1 MRRIIVLATLYL
13 IIVSCSYFAN
23 KKYHIGQ
30 PFNFREKS
38 DFINHLQSKKIFDLS
53 QCLYLDSI
61 CYFKFVYNQL
71 NNPSVIVLGSF
82 LNDSISIRQS
92 QYYTTNSS
100 CAGRIENEILNNL
113 SLLSFPDSVLDKK
126 SRLSDYNF
134 KKLST
139 KEDFH
144 LDAEA
149 NKVNIFVLY
158 SYSYGNY
165 YDKLYQN
172 IQSLIT
178 HYSYTAKI
186 FVVCTDPVYRL
197 K

>member
-1 MRRIIVLATLYL
+1 MKKTIALASLCL
-13 IIVSCSYFAN
+13 FIVSCNYYAY

-30 PFNFREKS
+30 PFVFKEKS
-38 DFINHLQSKKIFDLS
+38 AFINHLQSKKTFDLS
-53 QCLYLDSI
+53 QCIYLDSI
-61 CYFKFVYNQL
+61 SYFKFVINQL

-100 CAGRIENEILNNL
+100 CAGRIENEILKNL
-113 SLLSFPDSVLDKK
+113 SFLSFPDSVLDKK
-126 SRLSDYNF
+126 SRLSDYDF

-178 HYSYTAKI
+178 HYSNTAKI
-186 FVVCTDPVYRL
+186 FVVCTDPIYRL